1 MGDRLSSAW
10 EAGMVS
16 GSQSPIVVVYLQP
29 WPVGQH
35 LCWTPFWIADQVITT
50 DIPVPALP
58 WRMLRIQRMRMIF
71 TLMLRR
77 PGIRLE
83 SYIVICIGL
92 GWLRLIF
99 SWRVSFTIS
108 CVHSLVEQALGYC
121 ADTEI
126 GISFLN
132 AIWHSPVVRRRLA
145 CEISS
150 LFKSAYSVLTNL
162 DKKILDDVVFT
173 VLATTSVLGDLR
185 EMPPCRS
192 LSGCFWT
199 DE

>member
-1 MGDRLSSAW
+1 MTNAEDTEDEDDIHLNVA
-10 EAGMVS
+10 EAGHQVRKL
-16 GSQSPIVVVYLQP
+16 YC
-29 WPVGQH
+29 H
-35 LCWTPFWIADQVITT
+35 LH
-50 DIPVPALP
+50 
-58 WRMLRIQRMRMIF
+58 
-71 TLMLRR
+71 R
-77 PGIRLE
+77 PRLTAPH
-83 SYIVICIGL
+83 L
-92 GWLRLIF
+92 F
-99 SWRVSFTIS
+99 M
-108 CVHSLVEQALGYC
+108 A
-121 ADTEI
+121 

-192 LSGCFWT
+192 LSGCF
-199 DE
+199 